1 MSSMRA
7 LLLTALL
14 ATVAATGVAAQPG
27 ASQPA
32 AFARGDAAAGK
43 MLSDKDCVECH
54 ERRFG
59 DADTIYFRTDRKV
72 HTPEQLLQQVRYCS
86 AQIGSNYFPEED
98 EHVAA
103 YLNLQ
108 YYKFKP

>member
-1 MSSMRA
+1 MSGVRT
-7 LLLTALL
+7 LLVVAWLV
-14 ATVAATGVAAQPG
+14 TVAAAGAQAQPV
-27 ASQPA
+27 APQPP
-32 AFARGDAAAGK
+32 AFAKGDAAAGK
-43 MLSDKDCVECH
+43 VLSDKDCVECH

-59 DADTIYFRTDRKV
+59 DADTIYARADRKV

>member
-1 MSSMRA
+1 MSGMRT
-7 LLLTALL
+7 LLLASWL
-14 ATVAATGVAAQPG
+14 ATVAATTVQAQPG
-27 ASQPA
+27 APQPP
-32 AFARGDAAAGK
+32 AFAKGDAAAGK
-43 MLSDKDCVECH
+43 VLADKDCVECH

-59 DADTIYFRTDRKV
+59 DADTIYSRADRKV
-72 HTPEQLLQQVRYCS
+72 RTPEQLLQQVRYCS